1 MGAWGMGTFEN
12 DDAMDWIADFC
23 ASPADEELRATLRSA
38 ADAEGYLEAPDCSNA
53 LAAAEVVAALKG
65 APTLNAIV
73 VEDYLPVIARSGIPV
88 TSELTTLAL
97 RAIDRVASDSELKEL
112 WDEVEDAPAWRA
124 EVAALRER
132 VAGPS

>member
-12 DDAMDWIADFC
+12 DDAMDWIAGFC
-23 ASPADEELRATLRSA
+23 ESPADEELRTTLRAA
-38 ADAEGYLEAPDCSNA
+38 ADADGYLEAPDASNA

-65 APTLNAIV
+65 APTVSAIV

-88 TSELTTLAL
+88 TGELVALVL

-132 VAGPS
+132 VAGHP